1 MTTKKQRIA
10 DLIATGMTRVEAEFQ
25 VAKEDLEEQERAV
38 ETVAID
44 VIKTDFPDTWEAA
57 VAVARETVLKPKRR
71 RKTAKKTD
79 TEDTA
84 TVTDSVTESVDSGT
98 TYSGF

>member
-10 DLIATGMTRVEAEFQ
+10 DLIATGMTNAEAAFQ
-25 VAKEDLEEQERAV
+25 VAKEDLEAQERAV
-38 ETVAID
+38 ETAAID
-44 VIKTDFPDTWEAA
+44 VIKSDFSDTWETALE
-57 VAVARETVLKPKRR
+57 VARETVLKPKRR
-71 RKTAKKTD
+71 RKTSKKVD

>member
-10 DLIATGMTRVEAEFQ
+10 DLIATGMTNAEAAFQ
-25 VAKEDLEEQERAV
+25 VAKEDLEEQEKRI
-38 ETVAID
+38 ETAAID

-57 VAVARETVLKPKRR
+57 VAVARERVLTPKRR

-79 TEDTA
+79 TKDTVE
-84 TVTDSVTESVDSGT
+84 VTNSVTEGVT
-98 TYSGF
+98 ENNAYSGF